1 MYSKNRHVQKKQKCA
16 ETNKHVHCAF
26 IHTQIEKNKHVKTK
40 THIYKAKQN
49 RQAYRQKKNTKKTS
63 TDKNRYV
70 HNKTDIYW
78 QKQISTAK
86 TVVGPYGSNVSTESY

>member
-1 MYSKNRHVQKKQKCA
+1 MCRDKQTC
-16 ETNKHVHCAF
+16 TLC
-26 IHTQIEKNKHVKTK
+26 IHTHLDREKQTCKDKNTHLQSKTEQIGIQT
-40 THIYKAKQN
+40 
-49 RQAYRQKKNTKKTS
+49 KKNTKKTS